1 MNSLQKSM
9 GNRLDMLARKYQQSH
24 GVSYRDALNA
34 TMRSQPELA
43 AAWDRG
49 KPSEHHY
56 AEMTPLELAML
67 RAQNDATWV
76 KNEASRVLDHH
87 AQAMAGGPR
96 SSAGIAQVSPESY
109 RDALQSLIR
118 QFPDLGEAAD
128 TGRIDSANW
137 RLLATIDPNVATEIK
152 HRFGVDPYNLRA
164 GNYSRSHVYHA
175 SNGNQYRTYVVD

>member
-1 MNSLQKSM
+1 M

-128 TGRIDSANW
+128 TGRIDSDNW
-137 RLLATIDPNVATEIK
+137 RLLATIDPNVATAIK
-152 HRFGVDPYNLRA
+152 QRFGVDPYNLRA
-164 GNYSRSHVYHA
+164 GNYSRSHVYRDA
-175 SNGNQYRTYVVD
+175 SNNEVRKYVL